1 MSRVAPDGFGDHQ
14 DMERIHNQMEL
25 LTAAQVE
32 RIYQVTDRL
41 SLHRDWVVVPL
52 NAAEEGAE
60 LMQPDGKIL
69 LRPPGGEKFEPWL
82 AELPD
87 RLLHLQL
94 GRAARRGENDPKW
107 PLTGPGEIHAT
118 GTRRYLGDQGI
129 LRR

>member
-1 MSRVAPDGFGDHQ
+1 
-14 DMERIHNQMEL
+14 MEL
-25 LTAAQVE
+25 LTAEQVE
-32 RIYQVTDRL
+32 RIYRIVDRL
-41 SLHRDWVVVPL
+41 SIHRDWVVVPL
-52 NAAEEGAE
+52 NAAEEGVE

-69 LRPPGGEKFEPWL
+69 LRPPGREKFEPWL

-87 RLLHLQL
+87 RLQHLDL

-118 GTRRYLGDQGI
+118 GTRRYLGDGGI